1 MRIIDAGFE
10 YFGLHDLGNDPV
22 ERAYKI
28 IATAGRTCYK
38 SEGGKDTDEEF
49 VARIIKRGHE
59 AVLEHGNIILRC
71 DSDTVRWFTNMCAWA
86 EHRLHR
92 TYYLR
97 SSFEVVSGNIRA
109 WRDFFKAVNE
119 LRPSD
124 LAHFYPLMSKYGIL
138 FDDLWA
144 DIKPGIQPSTN
155 VGKWREITVDKLRPE
170 EALAHRCETVRF
182 IVDRGVSHEIVR
194 HRPASYCQES
204 TRYCNYAKDRF
215 GSEIT
220 VIRPYPFVE
229 DTPSFRAWKRACEAC
244 EREYF
249 NLLEIGE
256 LPEMARDVLPT
267 STKTEVVMTAT
278 VGEWRHFFNLRA
290 RGATGRPHP
299 QMREVAL
306 PLLRVMAGYLPPL
319 FGDLLEG

>member
-10 YFGLHDLGNDPV
+10 YFGLFDLGDDPV
-22 ERAYKI
+22 KKVYKI
-28 IATAGRTCYK
+28 IAMAGRTCYK

-71 DSDTVRWFTNMCAWA
+71 DSDTVRWFTNMRAWA

-97 SSFEVVSGNIRA
+97 SSFEAVSGNIRA

-124 LAHFYPLMSKYGIL
+124 PAHFYPLMHKYDVL
-138 FDDLWA
+138 FDDLWK
-144 DIKPGIQPSTN
+144 DIRPGIAPSTN
-155 VGKWREITVDKLRPE
+155 VGKWREITADELKDG
-170 EALAHRCETVRF
+170 EALVHRCETVRF

-204 TRYCNYAKDRF
+204 TRYCNYSKDRF
-215 GSEIT
+215 GCEIT
-220 VIRPYPFVE
+220 FIKPYTFYE
-229 DTPSFRAWKRACEAC
+229 DTASYRAWKRACKVC
-244 EREYF
+244 EDEYF

-256 LPEMARDVLPT
+256 LPQMARDVLPT
-267 STKTEVVMTAT
+267 STKTEVVMTANIR
-278 VGEWRHFFNLRA
+278 EWRHFFKLRA
-290 RGATGRPHP
+290 LGTTGAPHP

-319 FGDLLEG
+319 FGDLV